1 MGIDRVELIR
11 EELKTKKVVYV
22 HHLADKL
29 YVSRSTIRRD
39 LAQLE
44 QEGLVRRFY
53 GGAKLIEHPS
63 NEIPFFM
70 RKERNRA
77 AKEIIAELAT
87 DLVTDNQFVALD
99 TTSTV
104 AYLPRYLQDKE
115 NLKILTNSAQLA
127 LDCLDQLHSA
137 RIFCTGGWM
146 SSFSR
151 GFIGETTR
159 LRISEYRTDILFF
172 SARSISLEEGVTDV
186 NEEDAYLKQQMIRGT
201 RKSVFL
207 CDHTKFDEI
216 SYRLVCPVQDLDYLV
231 TDQRP
236 SDKWLHHLESAGVE
250 VIFPE

>member
-77 AKEIIAELAT
+77 AKEIIAGLAT

-104 AYLPRYLQDKE
+104 AYLPRYLKDKE
-115 NLKILTNSAQLA
+115 NLKILTNNAVSLGLLGSAP
-127 LDCLDQLHSA
+127 
-137 RIFCTGGWM
+137 F
-146 SSFSR
+146 
-151 GFIGETTR
+151 
-159 LRISEYRTDILFF
+159 RTDILHGG
-172 SARSISLEEGVTDV
+172 L
-186 NEEDAYLKQQMIRGT
+186 
-201 RKSVFL
+201 
-207 CDHTKFDEI
+207 DELLFP
-216 SYRLVCPVQDLDYLV
+216 RLH
-231 TDQRP
+231 RRN
-236 SDKWLHHLESAGVE
+236 H
-250 VIFPE
+250 